1 MLYPASLEFFELA
14 QKHLHILDALSNLD
28 LGHECIVEV
37 CVKAFRSCQQL
48 PQFVRI
54 SGLRFQKVHYP
65 AIVPMGAGPPSP
77 LPRYGLKPVSDR
89 SPRLLRRLE
98 QVTAIELLPGLLD
111 EPAADCHV
119 VIGSCH
125 PACRRRSKAEGLE
138 TDKPTPPP
146 PGADAPAPLARGQ
159 AGRNRPARCARRAG
173 GRA

>member
-65 AIVPMGAGPPSP
+65 AIVPMGAVPPSP
-77 LPRYGLKPVSDR
+77 LPRYGLKPVRNR
-89 SPRLLRRLE
+89 SPRFFRRLE
-98 QVTAIELLPGLLD
+98 QVTAIELLTGLLD
-111 EPAADCHV
+111 EP
-119 VIGSCH
+119 S
-125 PACRRRSKAEGLE
+125 
-138 TDKPTPPP
+138 
-146 PGADAPAPLARGQ
+146 ADAQMDCGRCHANSFRAPVVRAPCLHHPHLAQTHQLRALQ
-159 AGRNRPARCARRAG
+159 AKQVAVDLRVVLAEQ